1 MSCDRQHA
9 TGEHGS
15 TTKTIFK
22 IWDDHQ
28 QGQGLSADGHQVF
41 GHFGM
46 TVDAILAKEAELEAR
61 EVARAAKKT

>member
-15 TTKTIFK
+15 TTKTIVK

-28 QGQGLSADGHQVF
+28 QGQGFQQMVNQVF

-46 TVDAILAKEAELEAR
+46 TVDTILAKEAELEAR
-61 EVARAAKKT
+61 EAARAAKKS